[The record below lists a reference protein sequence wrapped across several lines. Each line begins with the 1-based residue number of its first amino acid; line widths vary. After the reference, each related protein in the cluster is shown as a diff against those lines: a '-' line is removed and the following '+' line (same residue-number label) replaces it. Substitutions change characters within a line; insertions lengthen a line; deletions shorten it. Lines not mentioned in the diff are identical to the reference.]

1 MFKKLIKELKE
12 NKYTTIVF
20 CIFLGLFLFGWLL
33 YGMVMPSAGEPVY
46 GNRLDGIEEV
56 EITDEQQDEIVKAVE
71 EKSYV
76 NSASVHISGKIVNV
90 IVEVKEG
97 TKTASSRALNTTV
110 TKVLE
115 DDQISFYDIQLFV
128 TNENENAKGYP
139 IIGYKSAT
147 AKKFTF

>member
-1 MFKKLIKELKE
+1 MFKKLINEIKK

-33 YGMVMPSAGEPVY
+33 YGMIMPSSGEPIY

-56 EITDEQQDEIVKAVE
+56 EVTKDEEDELIKALE
-71 EKSYV
+71 EKKYV
-76 NSASVHISGKIVNV
+76 NSASIHISGRIINV
-90 IVEVKEG
+90 LVEVKED
-97 TKTASSRALNTTV
+97 TKTASSRALNTTI

-115 DDQISFYDIQLFV
+115 DDQKDFYDIQLFV
-128 TNENENAKGYP
+128 TNEKEDAKGYP